1 MGATEAFNRAIS
13 FLWTRKRA
21 YKLTFGSLSGQEVL
35 MDLAPFCRA
44 METTVVFGDRD
55 KMLIAEGRRQV
66 FIRITQHLHLS
77 AEELYA
83 LYDGRNIQRL
93 IGETEDA

>member
-1 MGATEAFNRAIS
+1 LGAAEFNRAIA
-13 FLWTRKRA
+13 FLWRRKRA

-35 MDLAPFCRA
+35 MDLIKFCRA
-44 METTVVFGDRD
+44 TTTCAVPGDHDRT
-55 KMLIAEGRRQV
+55 LIAEGRREV
-66 FIRITQHLHLS
+66 FLRITEHLHLN

-83 LYDGRNIQRL
+83 LYDGRNVQRL